1 MTDPVEDSEIGTFY
15 FSDTSFNLL
24 MQKRIRRVLV
34 ICSSYDFFMIEE
46 DGRIDEQIFNEYV
59 SLSLR
64 YPPIFIH
71 AESAKKAFNILE
83 NEHIDLIIEMLS
95 TGDVSTFDLAKQL
108 KAKYSSIPIV
118 VLTHFSR
125 EVSLKLENEDLSAID
140 HVFSWLGNAD
150 LLLAII
156 KLIEDKMNAEF
167 DIGEVGVQCIM
178 LVEDSIRFISSYL
191 PHLYKIILQQSSEFM
206 KDALN
211 EHQKM
216 LRRRG
221 RPKILHA
228 KNYDEAIAIF
238 EKYRSNF
245 LGIISDVSYKYAA
258 DKRDVKTKAGL
269 ELCRIVKS
277 EDPNIPFL
285 LQSSDISNEQA
296 AKEMGAGFLYK
307 YSKNLS
313 IELRDYILNNLG
325 FGDFIFRDPKT
336 LEKKYI
342 ASDLKTLQK
351 LILTIP
357 DDIFIYHTTRDD
369 LSKWL
374 NARALFPIAQ
384 IFKPAKLDDFKSLDN
399 ARNYIHK
406 AISSFRSIK
415 AKGVIAEFNKRTFD
429 EYMIFSRI
437 GEGSIGGKARG
448 LAFVNSI
455 IIREDLQNRFKNLI
469 ITIPR
474 TNVLSTEVFEEFM
487 ETNDLYDIG
496 ISGRSDEEI
505 LSKFINSSLPET
517 VLQDL
522 ATIISFSRNP
532 LAVRSSSKLEDS
544 YFQPFAGIYNTY
556 MIPKPENRELALRL
570 LEEAIKCVYA
580 SVYFKT
586 SKSYM
591 QATAN
596 ALDEEKMG
604 IIIQEVCGNRYGDRF
619 YPTISGVARSIN
631 YYPVHPEKS
640 EDGIATIAYGL
651 GKLIAEGGITLRFS
665 PRYPKKLMQLS
676 SVENAVRNTQHYFYA
691 LDMNPDRFIPSVD
704 DKVNLVKL
712 KIAGAEND
720 SALKYVASVY
730 DMDNH
735 IIQDGISYPGKKI
748 ITFSNILVHDTFPLA
763 KAIDTLLQTG
773 QKAMNNPIEIEFA
786 VNLDKPEGQPGVLN
800 FLQIRPIVAY
810 HRELNFRIGE
820 VDVQQTIIYSEKA
833 MGNGVFKNIS
843 HLLYVK
849 PESFNASKNTYIV
862 KEIEDL
868 NNKLLSTKE
877 NYVLVGPGRWGS
889 SDPWLGIP
897 IKWAQISGARIIVES
912 GLEDYQIDPS
922 EGTHFFHNLAAFG
935 VGYFTVSPHNN
946 EGHFDVEYLKN
957 QKAVHETDY
966 LRLVR
971 FDKPMK
977 IEVDGR
983 NNKGVVYKPQQ

>member
-1 MTDPVEDSEIGTFY
+1 MTKPIEEGEIGTFY

-24 MQKRIRRVLV
+24 MQRRIRRVLV

-59 SLSLR
+59 SLNLR
-64 YPPIFIH
+64 YPPVFIQ
-71 AESAKKAFNILE
+71 ADSAKKALSILE
-83 NEHIDLIIEMLS
+83 KDHIDLIIEMLS
-95 TGDVSTFDLAKQL
+95 IGDVNTFELAKQL
-108 KAKYSSIPIV
+108 KAKYSNIPIV

-140 HVFSWLGNAD
+140 HVFCWLGNAD
-150 LLLAII
+150 ILLAII

-167 DIGEVGVQCIM
+167 DIGEVGVQCI
-178 LVEDSIRFISSYL
+178 LFVEDSIRFISSFL
-191 PHLYKIILQQSSEFM
+191 PNLYKIILHQSSEFM

-228 KNYDEAIAIF
+228 KSYDEAVEIF
-238 EKYRSNF
+238 KKYKSNI
-245 LGIISDVSYKYAA
+245 LGIISDVSFKYSSE
-258 DKRDVKTKAGL
+258 KRDYKSGAGL
-269 ELCRIVKS
+269 EFCRMVKT
-277 EDPNIPFL
+277 EDPNIPVL

-296 AKEMGAGFLYK
+296 AEEMGAGFLNK

-313 IELRDYILNNLG
+313 IELRDYVINNFG

-336 LEKKYI
+336 LEKKYV
-342 ASDLKTLQK
+342 ASDLKSLQQ
-351 LILTIP
+351 LILSIP
-357 DDIFIYHTTRDD
+357 DDMFVYHTTRDD

-384 IFKPAKLDDFKSLDN
+384 IFKPAKLDDFKSLDD
-399 ARNYIHK
+399 ARKYIYK

-415 AKGVIAEFNKRTFD
+415 AKGVIAEFNKRTYD
-429 EYMIFSRI
+429 EYLGFSRI

-448 LAFVNSI
+448 LAFINSI
-455 IIREDLQNRFKNLI
+455 IIKEDFQNRFKNLR

-487 ETNDLYDIG
+487 ETNNLYETG
-496 ISGRSDEEI
+496 FSGQSDEEI
-505 LSKFINSSLPET
+505 LKIFINAKLPEP
-517 VLQDL
+517 VRQDL
-522 ATIISFSRNP
+522 STIISFSRNP

-556 MIPKPENRELALRL
+556 MIPKPENRELALKL

-591 QATAN
+591 LATAN

-604 IIIQEVCGNRYGDRF
+604 IIIQEVCGNRYGDKF
-619 YPTISGVARSIN
+619 YPVISGVARSVN
-631 YYPVHPEKS
+631 HYPVYPEKS

-665 PRYPKKLMQLS
+665 PKYPKKIIQLS

-691 LDMNPDRFIPSVD
+691 LDMNPGRFIPSVD
-704 DKVNLVKL
+704 DTVNLMKL
-712 KIAGAEND
+712 KITDAGND
-720 SALKYVASVY
+720 FALNYAASVY
-730 DMDNH
+730 DMENN
-735 IIQDGISYPGKKI
+735 IIRDGVSFPGKKI
-748 ITFSNILVHDTFPLA
+748 ITFSNILVHDIFPLA
-763 KAIDTLLQTG
+763 DIVDILLQTG
-773 QKAMNNPIEIEFA
+773 QKEMNNPIEIEFA
-786 VNLDKPEGQPGVLN
+786 VNLDRPDGQPGVFN
-800 FLQIRPIVAY
+800 FLQIRPIVSY
-810 HRELNFRIGE
+810 HKELNFKIEE
-820 VDVQQTIIYSEKA
+820 VDVGQTIIFSEKA
-833 MGNGVFKNIS
+833 MGNGIFKNIS
-843 HLLYVK
+843 HILYVK
-849 PESFNASKNTYIV
+849 PESFNASKNLLIV
-862 KEIEDL
+862 KEIEEL
-868 NNKLLSTKE
+868 NNKLVSAKE

-889 SDPWLGIP
+889 SDPWLGVP
-897 IKWAQISGARIIVES
+897 IRWAQISGARIIVES

-922 EGTHFFHNLAAFG
+922 QGTHFFHNLTTFG
-935 VGYFTVSPHNN
+935 VGYFTVSPYEH
-946 EGHFDVEYLKN
+946 EGYFDLEFLNN
-957 QKAVHETDY
+957 QKAVNETKH

-971 FDKPMK
+971 FDKPLK

-983 NNKGVVYKPQQ
+983 NNKGVVYKPLA

>member
-1 MTDPVEDSEIGTFY
+1 MTDPMEDGEIGTFY
-15 FSDTSFNLL
+15 FGDTSFSLL

-64 YPPIFIH
+64 YPPVFIH
-71 AESAKKAFNILE
+71 AESAKKAFGILE
-83 NEHIDLIIEMLS
+83 KGQIDLIIEMLS
-95 TGDVSTFDLAKQL
+95 IGDVNTFELAKQL
-108 KAKYSSIPIV
+108 KAKYSNIPIV

-140 HVFSWLGNAD
+140 HVFCWLGNAD

-167 DIGEVGVQCIM
+167 DIGEVGVQCIL

-191 PHLYKIILQQSSEFM
+191 PNLYKIILQQSSEYM

-211 EHQKM
+211 EHQQM

-228 KNYDEAIAIF
+228 KSYDEAIDIF
-238 EKYRSNF
+238 KKYKSYI
-245 LGIISDVSYKYAA
+245 LGIISDVSYKYTA
-258 DKRDVKTKAGL
+258 DKRDVKAKAGI
-269 ELCRIVKS
+269 ELCHIVKA

-285 LQSSDISNEQA
+285 LQSSDGSNEKDA
-296 AKEMGAGFLYK
+296 NEMGAGFLNK

-313 IELRDYILNNLG
+313 IELRDYVLNNFG

-336 LEKKYI
+336 LEKKHV

-351 LILTIP
+351 LILSIP
-357 DDIFIYHTTRDD
+357 DDMFIYHTTRDD

-384 IFKPAKLDDFKSLDN
+384 IFKPAKLEDFKSLDD
-399 ARNYIHK
+399 ARNYIHR
-406 AISSFRSIK
+406 AISSFRSSK
-415 AKGVIAEFNKRTFD
+415 AKGIIAEFNKRTFD
-429 EYMIFSRI
+429 EYLSFSRI

-448 LAFVNSI
+448 LAFINSI
-455 IIREDLQNRFKNLI
+455 INKENLQNRFENLL

-487 ETNDLYDIG
+487 ESNNLYDIG
-496 ISGRSDEEI
+496 FSSQSDEEI
-505 LSKFINSSLPET
+505 LRMFINARLPES
-517 VLQDL
+517 VRQDL
-522 ATIISFSRNP
+522 STIISFSSNP

-556 MIPKPENRELALRL
+556 MIPKPENGELALRL

-591 QATAN
+591 LATAN

-604 IIIQEVCGNRYGDRF
+604 IIIQEVCGNLYGYKF
-619 YPTISGVARSIN
+619 YPAISGVARSVN
-631 YYPVHPEKS
+631 YYPVYPEKS

-651 GKLIAEGGITLRFS
+651 GKLIAEGGIALRFS
-665 PRYPKKLMQLS
+665 PKYPKKIMQLS
-676 SVENAVRNTQHYFYA
+676 SVENAIRNTQHHFYA
-691 LDMNPDRFIPSVD
+691 LDMNPDKFIPSVD

-712 KIAGAEND
+712 RIADAEND
-720 SALKYVASVY
+720 TSLKYVASVY
-730 DMDNH
+730 DMDNNS
-735 IIQDGISYPGKKI
+735 IRDGISLPGKKI

-763 KAIDTLLQTG
+763 EVVDTILQTG

-786 VNLDKPEGQPGVLN
+786 VNLDRPEGQPGIFN

-810 HRELNFRIGE
+810 HKELNFRIGE
-820 VDVQQTIIYSEKA
+820 VDVRQTIIFSEKA
-833 MGNGVFKNIS
+833 MGNGIFKNIS

-849 PESFNASKNTYIV
+849 PESFNASKNLLIV
-862 KEIEDL
+862 KEIEEL
-868 NNKLLSTKE
+868 NNKLISAKE

-897 IKWAQISGARIIVES
+897 IRWAQISGARIIVES
-912 GLEDYQIDPS
+912 GLEDYQVDPS
-922 EGTHFFHNLAAFG
+922 QGTHFFHNLTTFG
-935 VGYFTVSPHNN
+935 VGYFTVSPQSN
-946 EGHFDVEYLKN
+946 EGHFDAEFLNN
-957 QKAVHETDY
+957 QKAVSETKH
-966 LRLVR
+966 LRLIK
-971 FDKPMK
+971 FDEPLK

-983 NNKGVVYKPQQ
+983 NNKGVVYKPLQ